1 MADVSQIKVKGTKY
15 DIKDAEAR
23 RLIQELQDR
32 PSGGASAYLTIT
44 TTTESFKGQTVT
56 LSKGGTTVDTTTFDT
71 SGSCNFSVTELG
83 TYTISCGE
91 YSTSVSIT
99 AMYES
104 FSAVLNDEHSIIA
117 VTTTSDEFYGK
128 TVTLS
133 KNDVTVTT
141 STFSVLGT
149 CSFTV
154 METGDYVLSCEGF
167 TTKVTVSEFY
177 QTYATTL
184 NSIIV
189 YAFHINGNES
199 DPAAMVTY
207 PAGSENENFT
217 PAHMD
222 YSSGTFNYGSW
233 GNVFFM
239 PKPCMLKSDGTVD
252 YYLNENDYTK
262 KENGTAS
269 DIANTSYDGNA
280 MMEWGQNGTKIWYKV
295 VPDSGST
302 KSATIYIA
310 SGQEDEDYVAYSF
323 INSKNEY
330 IDHFYTPIYNGSL
343 ISNKL
348 RSLSGQSIMNSK
360 TATNEVTYAKAN
372 NTGSDVEWYTEV
384 IADRILINFLLVLM
398 GKSMNTQAVFGE
410 GYTTGGNQTS
420 LAALKTGSM
429 NTKGMFWGSNNGSAT
444 TGVKV
449 FGMENWWGTQ
459 WRRIAGLINY
469 PATGTMYGKMTY
481 GTADGS
487 TGTGYNENGSGY
499 ITLDTKAVNVSGYA
513 PEMLFN
519 KYGMFPA
526 AWSSAGSA
534 TTYYCD
540 YTYRYYSASV
550 TTYRYAY
557 VGGACS
563 NGSFCGAFGCYL
575 NYEASL
581 SSWSIGS
588 ALSCKPV

>member
-1 MADVSQIKVKGTKY
+1 MADISKMIIGDVEY
-15 DIKDAEAR
+15 NIKDAVAREAIESMSSNIGSK
-23 RLIQELQDR
+23 LNLST
-32 PSGGASAYLTIT
+32 PSSDLYNTQFTCVLEGGESIIGTFDGEGKSTIHLKYIGEYTITCVDGASIIVENTSFGAIYNKTIT
-44 TTTESFKGQTVT
+44 GLPKATIIVTTDEEDFHSQTLT
-56 LSKGGTTVDTTTFDT
+56 YSGPENGTTTFNIVGQASFVVKT
-71 SGSCNFSVTELG
+71 AG
-83 TYTISCGE
+83 TYTLTCGE
-91 YSTSVSIT
+91 Y
-99 AMYES
+99 
-104 FSAVLNDEHSIIA
+104 
-117 VTTTSDEFYGK
+117 
-128 TVTLS
+128 
-133 KNDVTVTT
+133 
-141 STFSVLGT
+141 
-149 CSFTV
+149 
-154 METGDYVLSCEGF
+154 
-167 TTKVTVSEFY
+167 TTKLTIDSLTEYVTINKVFNKY
-177 QTYATTL
+177 IIYGFHV
-184 NSIIV
+184 NS
-189 YAFHINGNES
+189 NES
-199 DPAAMVTY
+199 DPTSSVTY
-207 PAGSENENFT
+207 LEGAIGLT
-217 PAHMD
+217 PAYMD

-233 GNVFFM
+233 GNAFFM

-360 TATNEVTYAKAN
+360 TATNELTYAIAN
-372 NTGSDVEWYTEV
+372 NVNGSHCWSMETYV
-384 IADRILINFLLVLM
+384 DRFLINMLLVLM
-398 GKSMNTQAVFGE
+398 GKSLNTQAVFGE

-420 LAALKTGSM
+420 LQSLKTGSM
-429 NTKGMFWGSNNGSAT
+429 NTKGLFWGSNDGSET

-459 WRRIAGLINY
+459 YRRIAGWINNE
-469 PATGTMYGKMTY
+469 GTQYVKLTY

-487 TGTGYNENGSGY
+487 TGTGYNMTGDGYINTGVTVSSNVSGY
-499 ITLDTKAVNVSGYA
+499 IT
-513 PEMLFN
+513 
-519 KYGMFPA
+519 KYRAGNSFGVVPYVGG
-526 AWSSAGSA
+526 GSA

-540 YTYRYYSASV
+540 YGYVYTSDIYLAF
-550 TTYRYAY
+550 
-557 VGGACS
+557 VGGYCS
-563 NGSFCGAFGCYL
+563 NGSVCGAFSCNL
-575 NYEASL
+575 NGEASD
-581 SSWSIGS
+581 STWYIGS

>member
-15 DIKDAEAR
+15 DIKDEEAR
-23 RLIQELQDR
+23 RFIQELQDR

-44 TTTESFKGQTVT
+44 TTTESFKGKTVT
-56 LSKGGTTVDTTTFDT
+56 LSKGGTTIDTATFDT
-71 SGSCNFSVTELG
+71 SGSCNFS
-83 TYTISCGE
+83 
-91 YSTSVSIT
+91 
-99 AMYES
+99 
-104 FSAVLNDEHSIIA
+104 
-117 VTTTSDEFYGK
+117 
-128 TVTLS
+128 
-133 KNDVTVTT
+133 
-141 STFSVLGT
+141 
-149 CSFTV
+149 V

-177 QTYATTL
+177 QTYAITL

-217 PAHMD
+217 PAYMD

-233 GNVFFM
+233 GNAFFI

-295 VPDSGST
+295 VLDSGST
-302 KSATIYIA
+302 KSATVYIA
-310 SGQEDEDYVAYSF
+310 SYQADEDYVAYSF

-348 RSLSGQSIMNSK
+348 RSLSGQSIMN
-360 TATNEVTYAKAN
+360 TQTVTDEVTYAKAN
-372 NTGSDVEWYTEV
+372 NTDSDVEWYTEV

-398 GKSMNTQAVFGE
+398 GKSLNTQAVFGE
-410 GYTTGGNQTS
+410 GYTTGGSSTT
-420 LAALKTGSM
+420 LTALKTGSM
-429 NTKGMFWGSNNGSAT
+429 NTKGMFWGSNDGSET

-459 WRRIAGLINY
+459 WRRIAGLIYY

-487 TGTGYNENGSGY
+487 TATSYNENGSGY
-499 ITLDTKAVNVSGYA
+499 IVLDTKAVNSSGYA
-513 PEMLFN
+513 SEMLFN

-526 AWSSAGSA
+526 AWSIAGSA

-540 YTYRYYSASV
+540 YTGRGYASSSDV
-550 TTYRYAY
+550 YGYAY
-557 VGGACS
+557 VGCDC
-563 NGSFCGAFGCYL
+563 NGESICGAFCCL
-575 NYEASL
+575 LSHAASH
-581 SSWSIGS
+581 SSWAVGA